1 MSNFYYFRR
10 PRPLNKKKSIAIFTI
25 ACILLVLGMVF
36 AFVPTFPIGKS
47 MYDYTGYAR
56 SIKLGLDLAGGVSA
70 VFDVKAPDGET
81 LTTDELKT
89 RLDGVKASMEDLL
102 TSKGYTE
109 SVVTYNTTGNPT
121 ITVEIPDVDDPER
134 VFDLIGRPASLK
146 ITKGGDEKT
155 VYIVGSKHL
164 KNVGVAPDTERNNG
178 TYVISLQFNAEG
190 TKAFA
195 TATKENV
202 GKTLD
207 IYINDEILMKDVSV
221 SSEISNGQAVIKQ
234 GGRSTNDNYTGGYTY
249 EEAYNLATRLQ
260 AGTFGVDMTVRET
273 NIVSPTLGT
282 TAIRSSLI
290 AGIVGIVLVM
300 IFMVALYGMFGLMAD
315 MALLAYIELVLF
327 LCSVLPWVQLTLP
340 GIAGIIIGIGMAVDA
355 NIIIFERIKDEYRSG
370 LLGSDNLFLK
380 PQRGSDGKITSQGG
394 PISRGFRR
402 AAVAVI
408 DSNVTTLI
416 GAIVMWIFGGTSIVG
431 FAVTL
436 FISILVSM
444 FTALLITRLN
454 ISLLGAFD
462 NMNNPKLYMLKR
474 SDKEAA

>member
-1 MSNFYYFRR
+1 M
-10 PRPLNKKKSIAIFTI
+10 NKKKSIAIFTI

-81 LTTDELKT
+81 LTADELKI

-164 KNVGVAPDTERNNG
+164 KNVGVALDTDKNNG

-195 TATKENV
+195 TATKENI

-207 IYINDEILMKDVSV
+207 IYINDEILMEGVSV

-234 GGRSTNDNYTGGYTY
+234 GDDRNKTGGYSY
-249 EEAYNLATRLQ
+249 EQAYNLATRLQ

-273 NIVSPTLGT
+273 NIISPTLGT

-444 FTALLITRLN
+444 FTAVLITRLN

-462 NMNNPKLYMLKR
+462 NMNNPRLYMLKR

>member
-1 MSNFYYFRR
+1 
-10 PRPLNKKKSIAIFTI
+10 
-25 ACILLVLGMVF
+25 MVF

-81 LTTDELKT
+81 LTTDELKA

-102 TSKGYTE
+102 TSKGFPE

-121 ITVEIPDVDDPER
+121 ITVEIPDVDDPKR

-164 KNVGVAPDTERNNG
+164 KNVGVALDTDKNNG

-195 TATKENV
+195 TATKENI

-207 IYINDEILMKDVSV
+207 IYINDEILMEGVSV

-234 GGRSTNDNYTGGYTY
+234 GDDRNKTGGYSY
-249 EEAYNLATRLQ
+249 EQAYNLATRLQ

-402 AAVAVI
+402 AAAAVI

-462 NMNNPKLYMLKR
+462 NMNNPRLYMLKR

>member
-1 MSNFYYFRR
+1 
-10 PRPLNKKKSIAIFTI
+10 
-25 ACILLVLGMVF
+25 MVF

-195 TATKENV
+195 AATKENV

-402 AAVAVI
+402 AAVVVI

>member
-1 MSNFYYFRR
+1 
-10 PRPLNKKKSIAIFTI
+10 
-25 ACILLVLGMVF
+25 MVF

>member
-1 MSNFYYFRR
+1 M
-10 PRPLNKKKSIAIFTI
+10 
-25 ACILLVLGMVF
+25 
-36 AFVPTFPIGKS
+36 
-47 MYDYTGYAR
+47 
-56 SIKLGLDLAGGVSA
+56 
-70 VFDVKAPDGET
+70 
-81 LTTDELKT
+81 
-89 RLDGVKASMEDLL
+89 
-102 TSKGYTE
+102 
-109 SVVTYNTTGNPT
+109 
-121 ITVEIPDVDDPER
+121 
-134 VFDLIGRPASLK
+134 
-146 ITKGGDEKT
+146 
-155 VYIVGSKHL
+155 
-164 KNVGVAPDTERNNG
+164 KNVGVAADTEKNNG

-195 TATKENV
+195 SATKENI
-202 GKTLD
+202 GKSLD
-207 IYINDEILMKDVSV
+207 IYINGEKLMTVSV

-234 GGRSTNDNYTGGYTY
+234 GSSSTTGGYTY
-249 EEAYNLATRLQ
+249 EEAYDMATRLQ

-462 NMNNPKLYMLKR
+462 NMNNPRLYMLKR

>member
-1 MSNFYYFRR
+1 
-10 PRPLNKKKSIAIFTI
+10 
-25 ACILLVLGMVF
+25 MVF

-81 LTTDELKT
+81 LTADELKI

-109 SVVTYNTTGNPT
+109 SVVTYNTTGSPT

-164 KNVGVAPDTERNNG
+164 KNVGK
-178 TYVISLQFNAEG
+178 S
-190 TKAFA
+190 
-195 TATKENV
+195 
-202 GKTLD
+202 LD
-207 IYINDEILMKDVSV
+207 IYINGEKLMSVSV

-234 GGRSTNDNYTGGYTY
+234 GSSSTTGGYTY
-249 EEAYNLATRLQ
+249 EEAYDMATRLQ

-462 NMNNPKLYMLKR
+462 NMNNPRLYMLKR

>member
-1 MSNFYYFRR
+1 
-10 PRPLNKKKSIAIFTI
+10 
-25 ACILLVLGMVF
+25 MVF

-195 TATKENV
+195 AATKENV

-234 GGRSTNDNYTGGYTY
+234 SGRSTNDNYTGGYTY

>member
-1 MSNFYYFRR
+1 
-10 PRPLNKKKSIAIFTI
+10 
-25 ACILLVLGMVF
+25 MVF

-81 LTTDELKT
+81 LTADELKI

-164 KNVGVAPDTERNNG
+164 KNVGVALDTDKNNG

-195 TATKENV
+195 TATKENI

-207 IYINDEILMKDVSV
+207 IYINDEILMEGVSV

-234 GGRSTNDNYTGGYTY
+234 GDDRNKTGGYSY
-249 EEAYNLATRLQ
+249 EQAYNLATRLQ

-273 NIVSPTLGT
+273 NIISPTLGT

-290 AGIVGIVLVM
+290 AGIVGLVLVM

-462 NMNNPKLYMLKR
+462 NMNNPKLFMLKR

>member
-1 MSNFYYFRR
+1 
-10 PRPLNKKKSIAIFTI
+10 
-25 ACILLVLGMVF
+25 MVF

-81 LTTDELKT
+81 LTADELKI

-195 TATKENV
+195 AATKENV

-234 GGRSTNDNYTGGYTY
+234 SGRSTNDDYTGGYTY

>member
-1 MSNFYYFRR
+1 
-10 PRPLNKKKSIAIFTI
+10 
-25 ACILLVLGMVF
+25 MVF

-195 TATKENV
+195 TATKENI

-234 GGRSTNDNYTGGYTY
+234 GGRSTNGNYTGGYTY

-340 GIAGIIIGIGMAVDA
+340 GIAGIIIAIGMAVDA

-444 FTALLITRLN
+444 FTALLVTRLN

>member
-1 MSNFYYFRR
+1 M
-10 PRPLNKKKSIAIFTI
+10 NKKKSIAIFTI

-81 LTTDELKT
+81 LTADELKI

-195 TATKENV
+195 AATKENV

-249 EEAYNLATRLQ
+249 EEAYDMATRLQ

>member
-1 MSNFYYFRR
+1 M
-10 PRPLNKKKSIAIFTI
+10 IFTLI
-25 ACILLVLGMVF
+25 SVLLILGAVF
-36 AFVPTFPIGKS
+36 AFIPTFQIGNS
-47 MYDYTGYAR
+47 VYDYTGYAR

-70 VFDVKAPDGET
+70 VFDVKAPEGED
-81 LTTDELKT
+81 LTADEMRV

-109 SVVTYNTTGNPT
+109 SVVTYNATGANPT

-146 ITKGGDEKT
+146 ITKGDDAET

-164 KNVGVAPDTERNNG
+164 SQVGVAADTEKNNG
-178 TYVISLQFNAEG
+178 TYVISLQFNKEG
-190 TKAFA
+190 TTAFA
-195 TATKENV
+195 TATKDNV
-202 GKTLD
+202 GSKLD
-207 IYINDEILMKDVSV
+207 IYINGEKLMSVSV

-234 GGRSTNDNYTGGYTY
+234 GGSTSGGYTY
-249 EEAYNLATRLQ
+249 EEAYDMATRLQ

-273 NIVSPTLGT
+273 NILSPTLGT

-290 AGIVGIVLVM
+290 AGLVGLLIVM
-300 IFMVALYGMFGLMAD
+300 IFMVVFYGMFGLMAD
-315 MALLAYIELVLF
+315 LALIAYTEIVLF
-327 LCSVLPWVQLTLP
+327 LCAILPWVQLTLP

-355 NIIIFERIKDEYRSG
+355 NILIFERIKDEYRSG
-370 LLGSDNLFLK
+370 LLGTDDLFLK

-394 PISRGFRR
+394 PISRGFRK
-402 AAVAVI
+402 AAAVI

-416 GAIVMWIFGGTSIVG
+416 GAIVMWIFGSTSIVG

-436 FISILVSM
+436 FISIIVSM
-444 FTALLITRLN
+444 FTALFITRMN

-462 NMNNPKLYMLKR
+462 NMNNPKFYMLKR
-474 SDKEAA
+474 NKEAE

>member
-1 MSNFYYFRR
+1 
-10 PRPLNKKKSIAIFTI
+10 
-25 ACILLVLGMVF
+25 MVF

-81 LTTDELKT
+81 LTADELKI

-164 KNVGVAPDTERNNG
+164 KNVGVAADTEKNNG

-195 TATKENV
+195 AATKENV

-207 IYINDEILMKDVSV
+207 IYINDEILMEDVSV

-234 GGRSTNDNYTGGYTY
+234 GGRSTNGNYTGGYTY

-327 LCSVLPWVQLTLP
+327 LCSILPWVQLTLP

-462 NMNNPKLYMLKR
+462 NMNNPRLYMLKR

>member
-1 MSNFYYFRR
+1 
-10 PRPLNKKKSIAIFTI
+10 
-25 ACILLVLGMVF
+25 MVF

-81 LTTDELKT
+81 LTADELKI

-195 TATKENV
+195 AATKENV

-234 GGRSTNDNYTGGYTY
+234 GGRSTNGNYTGGYTY

-462 NMNNPKLYMLKR
+462 NMNNPRLYMLKR

>member
-1 MSNFYYFRR
+1 
-10 PRPLNKKKSIAIFTI
+10 
-25 ACILLVLGMVF
+25 MVF

-81 LTTDELKT
+81 LTADELKI

-195 TATKENV
+195 AATKENV

-462 NMNNPKLYMLKR
+462 NMNNPRLYMLKR

>member
-1 MSNFYYFRR
+1 
-10 PRPLNKKKSIAIFTI
+10 
-25 ACILLVLGMVF
+25 MVF

-81 LTTDELKT
+81 LTADELKI

-195 TATKENV
+195 AATKENV

-327 LCSVLPWVQLTLP
+327 LCSILPWVQLTLP

>member
-1 MSNFYYFRR
+1 
-10 PRPLNKKKSIAIFTI
+10 
-25 ACILLVLGMVF
+25 MVF

-195 TATKENV
+195 AATKENV

-234 GGRSTNDNYTGGYTY
+234 GGRSTNGNYTGGYTY

>member
-1 MSNFYYFRR
+1 
-10 PRPLNKKKSIAIFTI
+10 
-25 ACILLVLGMVF
+25 MVF

-195 TATKENV
+195 AATKENV

-234 GGRSTNDNYTGGYTY
+234 GGRSTNGNYTGGYTY

-327 LCSVLPWVQLTLP
+327 LCSILPWVQLTLP

-444 FTALLITRLN
+444 FTALLVTRLN

>member
-1 MSNFYYFRR
+1 
-10 PRPLNKKKSIAIFTI
+10 
-25 ACILLVLGMVF
+25 MVF

-81 LTTDELKT
+81 LTADELKI

-195 TATKENV
+195 AATKENV

-234 GGRSTNDNYTGGYTY
+234 SGRSTNDDYTGGYTY

-462 NMNNPKLYMLKR
+462 NMNNPRLYMLKR

>member
-1 MSNFYYFRR
+1 M
-10 PRPLNKKKSIAIFTI
+10 IFTLI
-25 ACILLVLGMVF
+25 SVLLILGAVF
-36 AFVPTFPIGKS
+36 AFIPTFQIGNS
-47 MYDYTGYAR
+47 VYDYTGYAR

-70 VFDVKAPDGET
+70 VFDVKAPEGED
-81 LTTDELKT
+81 LTADEMRV

-109 SVVTYNTTGNPT
+109 SVVTYNATGANPT

-146 ITKGGDEKT
+146 ITKGDDADT

-164 KNVGVAPDTERNNG
+164 SQVGVAADTEKNNG
-178 TYVISLQFNAEG
+178 TYVISLQFNKEG
-190 TKAFA
+190 TTAFA
-195 TATKENV
+195 TATKDNV
-202 GKTLD
+202 GSNLD
-207 IYINDEILMKDVSV
+207 IYINGEKLMSVSV

-234 GGRSTNDNYTGGYTY
+234 GGSTSGGHTY
-249 EEAYNLATRLQ
+249 EEAYDMATRLQ

-273 NIVSPTLGT
+273 NILSPTLGT

-290 AGIVGIVLVM
+290 AGLVGLLLVM
-300 IFMVALYGMFGLMAD
+300 IFMVAFYGMFGLMAD
-315 MALLAYIELVLF
+315 LALIAYTELVLF
-327 LCSVLPWVQLTLP
+327 LCAILPWVQLTLP

-355 NIIIFERIKDEYRSG
+355 NILIFERIKDEYRSG
-370 LLGSDNLFLK
+370 LLGTDDLFLK
-380 PQRGSDGKITSQGG
+380 PQRGSDGKITSQRG
-394 PISRGFRR
+394 PISRGFRK

-416 GAIVMWIFGGTSIVG
+416 GAIVMWIFGSTSIVG

-436 FISILVSM
+436 FISIIVSM
-444 FTALLITRLN
+444 FTALFITRMN

-462 NMNNPKLYMLKR
+462 NMNNPKFYMLKR
-474 SDKEAA
+474 NKEAE

>member
-1 MSNFYYFRR
+1 M
-10 PRPLNKKKSIAIFTI
+10 IFTLI
-25 ACILLVLGMVF
+25 SVLLILGAVF
-36 AFVPTFPIGKS
+36 AFIPTFQIGNS
-47 MYDYTGYAR
+47 VYDYTGYAR

-70 VFDVKAPDGET
+70 VFDVKAPEGED
-81 LTTDELKT
+81 LTADEMRV
-89 RLDGVKASMEDLL
+89 RLDGVKSSMEDLL

-109 SVVTYNTTGNPT
+109 SVVTYNATGANPT

-146 ITKGGDEKT
+146 ITKGDDADT

-164 KNVGVAPDTERNNG
+164 SQVGVAADTEKNNG
-178 TYVISLQFNAEG
+178 TYVISLQFNKEG
-190 TKAFA
+190 TTAFA
-195 TATKENV
+195 TATKDNV
-202 GKTLD
+202 GSNLD
-207 IYINDEILMKDVSV
+207 IYINGEKLMSVSV

-234 GGRSTNDNYTGGYTY
+234 GGSTSGGYTY
-249 EEAYNLATRLQ
+249 EEAYDMATRLQ

-273 NIVSPTLGT
+273 NILSPTLGT

-290 AGIVGIVLVM
+290 AGLVGLLIVM
-300 IFMVALYGMFGLMAD
+300 IFMVAFYGMFGLMAD
-315 MALLAYIELVLF
+315 LALIAYTELVLF
-327 LCSVLPWVQLTLP
+327 FCAILPWVQLTLP

-355 NIIIFERIKDEYRSG
+355 NILIFERIKDEYRSG
-370 LLGSDNLFLK
+370 LLGTDDLFLK

-394 PISRGFRR
+394 PISRGFRK

-416 GAIVMWIFGGTSIVG
+416 GAIVMWIFGSTSIVG

-436 FISILVSM
+436 FISIIVSM
-444 FTALLITRLN
+444 FTALFITRMN

-462 NMNNPKLYMLKR
+462 NMNNPKFYMLKR
-474 SDKEAA
+474 NKEAE

>member
-1 MSNFYYFRR
+1 
-10 PRPLNKKKSIAIFTI
+10 
-25 ACILLVLGMVF
+25 MVF

-81 LTTDELKT
+81 LTADELKI

-164 KNVGVAPDTERNNG
+164 KNVGVALDTDKNNG

-195 TATKENV
+195 TATKENI

-207 IYINDEILMKDVSV
+207 IYINDEILMEGVSV

-234 GGRSTNDNYTGGYTY
+234 GDDRNKTGGYSY
-249 EEAYNLATRLQ
+249 EQAYNLATRLQ

-273 NIVSPTLGT
+273 NIISPTLGT

-462 NMNNPKLYMLKR
+462 NMNNPRLYMLKR

>member
-195 TATKENV
+195 AATKENV

-462 NMNNPKLYMLKR
+462 NMNNPRLYMLKR

>member
-1 MSNFYYFRR
+1 M
-10 PRPLNKKKSIAIFTI
+10 IFTLI
-25 ACILLVLGMVF
+25 SVLLILGAVF
-36 AFVPTFPIGKS
+36 AFIPTFQIGNS
-47 MYDYTGYAR
+47 VYDYTGYAR

-70 VFDVKAPDGET
+70 VFDVKAPEGED
-81 LTTDELKT
+81 LTADEMRV

-109 SVVTYNTTGNPT
+109 SVVTYNATGANPT

-146 ITKGGDEKT
+146 ITKGDDAET

-164 KNVGVAPDTERNNG
+164 SQVGVAADTEKNNG
-178 TYVISLQFNAEG
+178 TYVISLQFNKEG
-190 TKAFA
+190 TTAFA
-195 TATKENV
+195 TATKDNV
-202 GKTLD
+202 GSKLD
-207 IYINDEILMKDVSV
+207 IYINGEKLMSVSV

-234 GGRSTNDNYTGGYTY
+234 GGSTSGGYTY
-249 EEAYNLATRLQ
+249 EEAYDMATRLQ

-273 NIVSPTLGT
+273 NILSPTLGT

-290 AGIVGIVLVM
+290 AGLVGLLIVM
-300 IFMVALYGMFGLMAD
+300 IFMVVFYGMFGLMAD
-315 MALLAYIELVLF
+315 LALIAYTEIVLF
-327 LCSVLPWVQLTLP
+327 LCAILPWVQLTLP

-355 NIIIFERIKDEYRSG
+355 NILIFERIKDEYRSG
-370 LLGSDNLFLK
+370 LLGTDDLFLK

-394 PISRGFRR
+394 PISRGFRK

-416 GAIVMWIFGGTSIVG
+416 GAIVMWIFGSTSIVG

-436 FISILVSM
+436 FISIIVSM
-444 FTALLITRLN
+444 FTALFITRMN

-462 NMNNPKLYMLKR
+462 NMNNPKFYMLKR
-474 SDKEAA
+474 NKEAE

>member
-1 MSNFYYFRR
+1 M
-10 PRPLNKKKSIAIFTI
+10 NKKKSIAIFTI

-70 VFDVKAPDGET
+70 VFDVKAPEGET
-81 LTTDELKT
+81 LSAEEMKV

-146 ITKGGDEKT
+146 ITKGNDENT

-164 KNVGVAPDTERNNG
+164 KQVGVASDTEKNNG

-195 TATKENV
+195 TATKDNI
-202 GKTLD
+202 GSSLD
-207 IYINDEILMKDVSV
+207 IYINGEKLMSVSV
-221 SSEISNGQAVIKQ
+221 SSEIANGQAVIKQ
-234 GGRSTNDNYTGGYTY
+234 GGNTSGGYTY
-249 EEAYNLATRLQ
+249 EEAYNMATRLQ

-290 AGIVGIVLVM
+290 AGIVGLVLVM
-300 IFMVALYGMFGLMAD
+300 VFMVALYGMFGLMAD
-315 MALLAYIELVLF
+315 MALLAYVELVLF
-327 LCSVLPWVQLTLP
+327 LCAVLPWVQLTLP

-370 LLGSDNLFLK
+370 LLGSDDLFLK

-436 FISILVSM
+436 FISIIVSM
-444 FTALLITRLN
+444 FTALLVTRFN

-462 NMNNPKLYMLKR
+462 SMKNPKFYMLGR
-474 SDKEAA
+474 NKEAQ

>member
-1 MSNFYYFRR
+1 
-10 PRPLNKKKSIAIFTI
+10 
-25 ACILLVLGMVF
+25 MVF

-81 LTTDELKT
+81 LTADELKI

-109 SVVTYNTTGNPT
+109 SVVTYNTTGSPT

-195 TATKENV
+195 AATKENV

-462 NMNNPKLYMLKR
+462 NMNNPRLYMLKR

>member
-1 MSNFYYFRR
+1 
-10 PRPLNKKKSIAIFTI
+10 
-25 ACILLVLGMVF
+25 MVF

-81 LTTDELKT
+81 LTTDELKI

-195 TATKENV
+195 AATKENV

-207 IYINDEILMKDVSV
+207 IYINDEILMEDVSV

-234 GGRSTNDNYTGGYTY
+234 GGRSTNGNYTGGYTY

>member
-1 MSNFYYFRR
+1 M
-10 PRPLNKKKSIAIFTI
+10 
-25 ACILLVLGMVF
+25 LVLGMVF

-146 ITKGGDEKT
+146 NHEKKTTKKT

-164 KNVGVAPDTERNNG
+164 KKTLALQPIPKKNNG

-195 TATKENV
+195 AATKENI
-202 GKTLD
+202 GKALD
-207 IYINDEILMKDVSV
+207 IYINGEKLMTVSV

-234 GGRSTNDNYTGGYTY
+234 GGNSTTGGYTY
-249 EEAYNLATRLQ
+249 EEAYNMATRLQ

-444 FTALLITRLN
+444 FTALLVTRLN
-454 ISLLGAFD
+454 ISLFG
-462 NMNNPKLYMLKR
+462 R
-474 SDKEAA
+474 VR

>member
-1 MSNFYYFRR
+1 
-10 PRPLNKKKSIAIFTI
+10 
-25 ACILLVLGMVF
+25 MVF

-81 LTTDELKT
+81 LTTDELKI

-164 KNVGVAPDTERNNG
+164 KNVGVAPDTEKNNN

-195 TATKENV
+195 TATKENI

-207 IYINDEILMKDVSV
+207 IYINDEILMEGVSV

-234 GGRSTNDNYTGGYTY
+234 GDDRNKTGGYSY
-249 EEAYNLATRLQ
+249 EQAYNLATRLQ

-273 NIVSPTLGT
+273 NIISPTLGT

>member
-1 MSNFYYFRR
+1 
-10 PRPLNKKKSIAIFTI
+10 
-25 ACILLVLGMVF
+25 MVF

-81 LTTDELKT
+81 LTADELKI

-195 TATKENV
+195 AATKENV

-290 AGIVGIVLVM
+290 AGIVGLVLVM

>member
-1 MSNFYYFRR
+1 
-10 PRPLNKKKSIAIFTI
+10 
-25 ACILLVLGMVF
+25 MVF

-195 TATKENV
+195 AATKENV

-249 EEAYNLATRLQ
+249 EEAYDMATRLQ

-290 AGIVGIVLVM
+290 AGIVGLVLVM

-462 NMNNPKLYMLKR
+462 NMNNPKLYMFKR

>member
-1 MSNFYYFRR
+1 M
-10 PRPLNKKKSIAIFTI
+10 IFTFI
-25 ACILLVLGMVF
+25 SVLLILGAVF
-36 AFVPTFPIGKS
+36 AFIPTFQIGNS
-47 MYDYTGYAR
+47 VYDYTGYAR

-70 VFDVKAPDGET
+70 VFDVKAPEGED
-81 LTTDELKT
+81 LTADEMRV
-89 RLDGVKASMEDLL
+89 RLDGVKSSMEDLL

-109 SVVTYNTTGNPT
+109 SVVTYNATGANPT

-146 ITKGGDEKT
+146 ITKGDDADT

-164 KNVGVAPDTERNNG
+164 SQVGVAADTEKNNG
-178 TYVISLQFNAEG
+178 TYVISLQFNKEG
-190 TKAFA
+190 TTAFA
-195 TATKENV
+195 TATKDNV
-202 GKTLD
+202 GSNLD
-207 IYINDEILMKDVSV
+207 IYINGEKLMSVSV

-234 GGRSTNDNYTGGYTY
+234 GGSTSGGYTY
-249 EEAYNLATRLQ
+249 EEAYDMATRLQ

-273 NIVSPTLGT
+273 NILSPTLGT

-290 AGIVGIVLVM
+290 AGLVGLLIVM
-300 IFMVALYGMFGLMAD
+300 IFMVVFYGMFGLMAD
-315 MALLAYIELVLF
+315 LALIAYTELVLF
-327 LCSVLPWVQLTLP
+327 LCAILPWVQLTLP

-355 NIIIFERIKDEYRSG
+355 NILIFERIKDEYRSG
-370 LLGSDNLFLK
+370 LLGTDDLFLK

-394 PISRGFRR
+394 PISRGFRK

-416 GAIVMWIFGGTSIVG
+416 GAIVMWIFGSTSIVG

-436 FISILVSM
+436 FISIIVSM
-444 FTALLITRLN
+444 FTALFITRMN

-462 NMNNPKLYMLKR
+462 NMNNPKFYMLKR
-474 SDKEAA
+474 NKEAE